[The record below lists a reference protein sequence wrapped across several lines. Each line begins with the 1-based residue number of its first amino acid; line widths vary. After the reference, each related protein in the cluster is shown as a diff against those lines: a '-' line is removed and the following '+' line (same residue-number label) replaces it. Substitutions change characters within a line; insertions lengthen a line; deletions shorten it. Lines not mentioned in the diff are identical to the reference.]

1 MTLLALATWASIGVL
16 VVGSV
21 LVFAW
26 FLADVRSV
34 LHEEG
39 PKGGEEE

>member
-1 MTLLALATWASIGVL
+1 MTLLALATWAAIGVL

-26 FLADVRSV
+26 FLMDVRSV
-34 LHEEG
+34 LHEEAA
-39 PKGGEEE
+39 PGEKET